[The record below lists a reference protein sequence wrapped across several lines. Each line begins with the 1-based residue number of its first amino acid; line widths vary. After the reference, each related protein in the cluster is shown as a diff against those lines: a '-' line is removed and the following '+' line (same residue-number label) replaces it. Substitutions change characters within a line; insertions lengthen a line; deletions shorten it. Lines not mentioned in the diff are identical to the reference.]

1 MTLRQTLEQDAPRIH
16 EQVDAMLESEDSII
30 ILVDARRAITYARG
44 FGLSACQL
52 EMLANDIERL
62 VRTVTRVH
70 ISRKERNR
78 HEQENA
84 MDGGAGQC
92 HAGPARRRRGRMADE
107 RPASGRSRDHGSGS
121 HSFRTGRVLRMAS
134 EFAASDAGRDRA

>member
-16 EQVDAMLESEDSII
+16 EQVDAMLENEDSII
-30 ILVDARRAITYARG
+30 ILVDARRAINYARG

-70 ISRKERNR
+70 ISRKERIDVNK
-78 HEQENA
+78 
-84 MDGGAGQC
+84 
-92 HAGPARRRRGRMADE
+92 RMAWMVAL
-107 RPASGRSRDHGSGS
+107 ASR
-121 HSFRTGRVLRMAS
+121 LRA
-134 EFAASDAGRDRA
+134 

>member
-1 MTLRQTLEQDAPRIH
+1 MTLRQTLEQEAPRVH

-30 ILVDARRAITYARG
+30 ILVDARRAINYARG

-62 VRTVTRVH
+62 VRTVTGAQ
-70 ISRKERNR
+70 ISRKESKQG
-78 HEQENA
+78 EQENG
-84 MDGGAGQC
+84 MDGGAGQR
-92 HAGPARRRRGRMADE
+92 HASPARGRCGRMADE
-107 RPASGRSRDHGSGS
+107 RSASGRSHDHGSGS

-134 EFAASDAGRDRA
+134 EFAAPDGG